1 MEPQVEFI
9 GWQLKPR
16 QVISIA
22 EELEEE
28 SLVTIHITQLAL
40 GDAADNS
47 RHTVFITNDKGR
59 FAIGT
64 LDKDRP
70 HFSVDFMAAEADL
83 KLSHTGRI
91 FCTFTSARYE
101 MPVKLDLFQVCDM
114 LGSLLYVF
122 AHLHPLARSSQA
134 FMNR

>member
-1 MEPQVEFI
+1 MMEPQVEFI
-9 GWQLKPR
+9 GWQLKPK
-16 QVISIA
+16 QEISVS
-22 EELEEE
+22 EELEVN

-40 GDAADNS
+40 GDAADSS

-64 LDKDRP
+64 LDRDRP

-91 FCTFTSARYE
+91 AFASTSAGYRN
-101 MPVKLDLFQVCDM
+101 PATF
-114 LGSLLYVF
+114 GSV
-122 AHLHPLARSSQA
+122 
-134 FMNR
+134 

>member
-9 GWQLKPR
+9 GWQLKPK
-16 QVISIA
+16 QEISIA

-47 RHTVFITNDKGR
+47 RHTVFITNDKGKY
-59 FAIGT
+59 AIGT
-64 LDKDRP
+64 LDRDRP

-83 KLSHTGRI
+83 KLSHTGRTA
-91 FCTFTSARYE
+91 CA
-101 MPVKLDLFQVCDM
+101 LLFV
-114 LGSLLYVF
+114 
-122 AHLHPLARSSQA
+122 A
-134 FMNR
+134 FRVSVASGCS